1 MGKKEVNTPS
11 YWEEEKYQPLTE
23 VETIFGNPI
32 EIPKPL
38 KDSWDFQLNMW
49 KGIISRQGM
58 KDGLQTIREM
68 VKYEISQRC
77 KECGDFSLTMLEEY
91 QEHN

>member
-1 MGKKEVNTPS
+1 MEKKTVNTPS
-11 YWEEEKYQPLTE
+11 YWKEKKYQPLTE
-23 VETIFGNPI
+23 AETIFGNPI

-68 VKYEISQRC
+68 VEYEISQRC